1 MKKAIFPGSFDP
13 FTLGHH
19 SIVKRALVFMD
30 GVIVGVGIHNGKQG
44 LIPVE
49 KRVEMIRRLYADE
62 PRVKV
67 EAYSG
72 LTVDFAREQG
82 AEFIVRGIRSV
93 KERSF
98 CLPNR
103 SWLQSARVWYGNC
116 CIMVRMS
123 ACSCRKE
130 WNYEKNNPLGRPD
143 SLLFFNRPITG
154 TEQPQLCQVGCTQV
168 ADG

>member
-19 SIVKRALVFMD
+19 SIVKRALSFMD
-30 GVIVGVGIHNGKQG
+30 EVIVGIGVNEGKRS

-49 KRVEMIRRLYADE
+49 KRVDMIRRLFADE

-82 AEFIVRGIRSV
+82 AEFIIRGIRTVKDFEYEEGIADINRKLTGIETIFLFTEPELASV
-93 KERSF
+93 SSSVVRELLHYGKDVSMF
-98 CLPNR
+98 LPEGME
-103 SWLQSARVWYGNC
+103 L
-116 CIMVRMS
+116 
-123 ACSCRKE
+123 
-130 WNYEKNNPLGRPD
+130 
-143 SLLFFNRPITG
+143 
-154 TEQPQLCQVGCTQV
+154 
-168 ADG
+168 

>member
-19 SIVKRALVFMD
+19 SIVKRALSFMD
-30 GVIVGVGIHNGKQG
+30 EVIVGIGINEGKRS

-49 KRVEMIRRLYADE
+49 KRVDMIRRLYADE

-82 AEFIVRGIRSV
+82 AEFIDRGIRTVKDFEYEEGIADINRKLTGIETIFLFTEPELASV
-93 KERSF
+93 SSSVVRELLHYGKDVSMF
-98 CLPNR
+98 LPEGME
-103 SWLQSARVWYGNC
+103 L
-116 CIMVRMS
+116 
-123 ACSCRKE
+123 
-130 WNYEKNNPLGRPD
+130 
-143 SLLFFNRPITG
+143 
-154 TEQPQLCQVGCTQV
+154 
-168 ADG
+168 